1 MSKIPNIAEG
11 DMGGI
16 CGSIEQMNSQNHLLQ
31 DMFAGMAGHPGF
43 ANIVAS
49 VVQDRIDRYFKNFRL
64 STNF

>member
-1 MSKIPNIAEG
+1 MSKILNIAEG

-49 VVQDRIDRYFKNFRL
+49 VVQDRIAR
-64 STNF
+64 